1 MNKFL
6 NIFICFLICVTL
18 SGCVM
23 AERRD
28 YIWENVNYLFAQRL
42 ENCNRYNAP
51 VKYYMTILPIPISKF
66 QTRIIGKEDGNCIVR
81 LYEAE
86 PLAPFNK
93 YKEYRISLEVA
104 KELSQM
110 LKTALKEPLYEEE
123 QARILAQ
130 NFSRKYG
137 IWCVDNDFAGRTRC
151 IEESLTEPLFDAKNQ
166 EKFANIVKRLNN
178 DYLLCQRNQDKA
190 SSIISKTPKLFDM
203 PLEQRE
209 NLLCKPFV
217 PYSNDPRFKTG
228 YYKDKKVFL
237 RCYCNDDKCYFTRK
251 ALDPIRRSDCSF
263 RMSPQ
268 GVTDT
273 YYWQETVNNIL
284 KEVKMYND

>member
-1 MNKFL
+1 MKNFSK
-6 NIFICFLICVTL
+6 IFIFLLICVPL

-23 AERRD
+23 TVRRD
-28 YIWENVNYLFAQRL
+28 YIWENVNYIFAQKL
-42 ENCNRYNAP
+42 ETCHRYKTP
-51 VKYYMTILPIPISKF
+51 VKYYMTILPIPISKS
-66 QTRIIGKEDGNCIVR
+66 QTRIIGEQDGNCVVR
-81 LYEAE
+81 YYESK
-86 PLAPFNK
+86 PLAPFSE

-166 EKFANIVKRLNN
+166 EKFANIVKQLNN
-178 DYLLCQRNQDKA
+178 DYLICQRNQDKA
-190 SSIISKTPKLFDM
+190 SSIISKNPNLSEMTM
-203 PLEQRE
+203 EQKER
-209 NLLCKPFV
+209 LLCKPFV
-217 PYSNDPRFKTG
+217 PYSNNPNFKTG

-237 RCYCNDDKCYFTRK
+237 RCYCNDDKCYFSRK
-251 ALDPIRRSDCSF
+251 GLDPIRRSDCSF

-284 KEVKMYND
+284 KEVKMYNN